1 MIKILKQALISLLLF
16 VVVLFGFSCVNWLSV
31 FHLEGDVIE
40 EKLGKLYWDLF
51 SKTEKFVEDEEIV
64 QPVDSLL
71 AHLCEANGIEKPI
84 KLHIIRNSEVNAFA
98 FPDRH
103 LVIYTSLITN
113 CKNEME
119 LCGVMAHEIA
129 HIEKGHVMK
138 KLIKEVGLSVLA
150 GVVAGNDGG
159 AVLKETA
166 KLLSST
172 AYDRTLESEA
182 DEYAVTYLSEAD
194 IDPDP
199 LGDFLYRLSEEEDL
213 PSFTE
218 WISTHP
224 DSKKRSSMIWEHTKR
239 LKRTTAFREVLGT
252 ERFDNLKESLES
264 KVESDKDW
272 D

>member
-1 MIKILKQALISLLLF
+1 MKNILKQALMSLLLF
-16 VVVLFGFSCVNWLSV
+16 GAVLFGFSCVNWLSV
-31 FHLEGDVIE
+31 FHLEGNAIE
-40 EKLGKLYWDLF
+40 KKLGKLYWDLF
-51 SKTEKFVEDEEIV
+51 SKTEEFVEDEDV
-64 QPVDSLL
+64 LQPVDSLL
-71 AHLCEANGIEKPI
+71 NHLCKANGIEEPI
-84 KLHIIRNSEVNAFA
+84 KLHIIQSDEVNAFA

-103 LVIYTSLITN
+103 LVIFTSLITN
-113 CKNEME
+113 CQNEME

-138 KLIKEVGLSVLA
+138 KLIKEVGLSVLT

-182 DEYAVTYLSEAD
+182 DNCAVTYLSKAD
-194 IDPDP
+194 IDPSP

-224 DSKKRSSMIWEHTKR
+224 DSEKRSSMIWEHAKR
-239 LKRTTAFREVLGT
+239 LKRTTDFQEVLGA
-252 ERFDNLKESLES
+252 ERFDTLKRRFKNKTE
-264 KVESDKDW
+264 W